1 MALSK
6 EWQLQEA
13 KNRFSEVVRLAQ
25 SAPQTVTIHGTPSA
39 VVLSFEDYRVLSQP
53 KMSLLNVM
61 KTAPD
66 GFDELA
72 CVRSSDSDMREV
84 AF

>member
-1 MALSK
+1 MPLSK
-6 EWQLQEA
+6 EWQLQDA

-39 VVLSFEDYRVLSQP
+39 VILSIENYRALSQP
-53 KMSLLNVM
+53 KISLLEM
-61 KTAPD
+61 MGTAPD
-66 GFDELA
+66 GFDELIYE
-72 CVRSSDSDMREV
+72 RSCDSDMREV